1 MISLILF
8 SKFWYVPHLASVIK
22 NAENGFLY
30 FQYCLPPTF
39 FGKAKSDEGANE
51 EKAAGKKFSGAK
63 FLLFIWA
70 PLLLFSPSLG
80 LVSPVANLYM
90 TRQNR
95 ISCALRITSTEFSPK
110 TT

>member
-22 NAENGFLY
+22 NAENIFAENGFLY

-80 LVSPVANLYM
+80 LVSPVDESLYDPSES
-90 TRQNR
+90 NKLC
-95 ISCALRITSTEFSPK
+95 IK
-110 TT
+110 K